1 MSYKNPAMM
10 GPPLIFKLDFQMSAR
25 IDESPYIHKWLNL
38 LIVSCL
44 TVFISA
50 CGQNSVQSQ
59 NDSSNSGAETSAL
72 DVYGQTNL
80 NGVWQAMNTAHW
92 NLESHAA
99 SAGPVVR
106 MGALGGIPAGQSV
119 IVGGEIPY
127 QPWARKQQAEN
138 KKNWLEKDPAVK
150 CFLPGVPRATYM
162 PFPFQIVQGSDTT
175 LIIYEF
181 ASASRMVY
189 MDKPDFEH
197 PFEAWMGHSRGRW
210 EGNTLVIDVAS
221 HVADT
226 WFDAAGNFHSD
237 ALHVEERFTPQ
248 SENILLYEATI
259 TDEKVFTEPWKISMP
274 LYRRV
279 EANAQLLEFKCVEFA
294 EDLMYGHLVKDNKA
308 E

>member
-10 GPPLIFKLDFQMSAR
+10 GAPLIFKLDFQMSAR

-138 KKNWLEKDPAVK
+138 KKKLARKRSRSEVFSSWSSKSNLYALPFSNRTRFRHDP
-150 CFLPGVPRATYM
+150 
-162 PFPFQIVQGSDTT
+162 
-175 LIIYEF
+175 
-181 ASASRMVY
+181 
-189 MDKPDFEH
+189 
-197 PFEAWMGHSRGRW
+197 
-210 EGNTLVIDVAS
+210 N
-221 HVADT
+221 
-226 WFDAAGNFHSD
+226 
-237 ALHVEERFTPQ
+237 
-248 SENILLYEATI
+248 
-259 TDEKVFTEPWKISMP
+259 
-274 LYRRV
+274 
-279 EANAQLLEFKCVEFA
+279 
-294 EDLMYGHLVKDNKA
+294 HL
-308 E
+308 